1 MAEPFPHSCIN
12 DCPRKSSRSGLCMW
26 SIAED
31 EIRGRADSC
40 KRAEQRSLKLSTNTG
55 EDRGGNRANV
65 SLQALSIHGQ
75 SNLCP
80 LSNFKLK
87 TKAAFST
94 E

>member
-1 MAEPFPHSCIN
+1 
-12 DCPRKSSRSGLCMW
+12 MW
-26 SIAED
+26 SITED
-31 EIRGRADSC
+31 EIRGREDNC
-40 KRAEQRSLKLSTNTG
+40 KRVEQRSLKLSTNAG
-55 EDRGGNRANV
+55 GDMGGNRARV

-94 E
+94 AKKSFR

>member
-1 MAEPFPHSCIN
+1 MY
-12 DCPRKSSRSGLCMW
+12 

-31 EIRGRADSC
+31 EICGRADSC
-40 KRAEQRSLKLSTNTG
+40 KREEQRSLKLSTNTG
-55 EDRGGNRANV
+55 GAVGGNRASA
-65 SLQALSIHGQ
+65 SLQALSTQGQ

-94 E
+94 A

>member
-1 MAEPFPHSCIN
+1 
-12 DCPRKSSRSGLCMW
+12 MW
-26 SIAED
+26 SSAED
-31 EIRGRADSC
+31 AIRGRVDNSN
-40 KRAEQRSLKLSTNTG
+40 RAEQRSLKLSTNTG
-55 EDRGGNRANV
+55 GDVGGNRASV

-94 E
+94 V